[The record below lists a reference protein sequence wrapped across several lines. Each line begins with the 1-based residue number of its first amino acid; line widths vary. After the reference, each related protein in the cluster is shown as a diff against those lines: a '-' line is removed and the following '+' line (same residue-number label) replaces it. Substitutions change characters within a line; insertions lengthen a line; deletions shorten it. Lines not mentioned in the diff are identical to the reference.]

1 MTSDTHRTRA
11 PDRGKDL
18 DLQFL
23 FWEREAEIGMAA
35 IEAKGGGRTGPKID
49 ANPLVTR
56 RIVRGS
62 RERAEELERM
72 GTGRQKRGDSIE
84 AAAEKLNRV
93 TRAWEQ
99 VPSHNR
105 AILRCAYGMR
115 EMPAKYETDETK
127 NGAVIDNRLG
137 RWSRVLPFTMAMQ
150 KAYETAA
157 PKAAVTKMIT
167 RPERVLAGFITTE
180 ERAAAEKPQ
189 KKRDVIAAERFCV
202 REQEREPMPIWDW
215 IYWQLLRTPPIVKGA
230 RATLDAARAE
240 AERMVTEAW
249 LVWNDVRMVTA
260 PRRPRRPNH
269 QNPNAPNVPHT
280 PYVREERVRDFTYHA
295 AEVPSGEAPPK
306 RARRAVVERGEL
318 VR

>member
-1 MTSDTHRTRA
+1 MTNDTTRTRA

-56 RIVRGS
+56 RIVRGA
-62 RERAEELERM
+62 RERAEELARM

-84 AAAEKLNRV
+84 TAAEKLNRV

-99 VPSHNR
+99 VPTE
-105 AILRCAYGMR
+105 AQDILFHAYGRRQMD
-115 EMPAKYETDETK
+115 PAYERKESK
-127 NGAVIDNRLG
+127 NGAVIDDRLG
-137 RWSRVLPFTMAMQ
+137 RWSRVLPLTSAMRD
-150 KAYETAA
+150 AYEAAA
-157 PKAAVTKMIT
+157 PKKAEVKMIT
-167 RPERVLAGFITTE
+167 RPERVLAGFTSSE
-180 ERAAAEKPQ
+180 EPAAAEPKQ

-202 REQEREPMPIWDW
+202 RAPEREVMTIGDW
-215 IYWQLLRTPPIVKGA
+215 IDNLLHAKNPPKGL
-230 RATLDAARAE
+230 RGLFEAARSE

-249 LVWNDVRMVTA
+249 LVWNDVRMQTA
-260 PRRPRRPNH
+260 PRRPRKANA

-280 PYVREERVRDFTYHA
+280 PYVREERTRDYTWHA
-295 AEVPSGEAPPK
+295 EPMQGGEAPPK

-318 VR
+318 R